1 MVFAAEPQKKGK
13 LVSGFIIL
21 SLICRELL
29 SGIKPA
35 LCDEIKY
42 GSTAV
47 GTEELHC
54 QMGTV
59 KISGWLPP
67 SVPTNTAGS
76 LFTCLPAGI
85 SLPTSGHRHQR
96 FQKSLLRKM

>member
-47 GTEELHC
+47 GTWA
-54 QMGTV
+54 QNYTV
-59 KISGWLPP
+59 KWVLS
-67 SVPTNTAGS
+67 
-76 LFTCLPAGI
+76 
-85 SLPTSGHRHQR
+85 
-96 FQKSLLRKM
+96 K